1 MGNGAT
7 MLISL
12 LFWIDLFV
20 FSSAQYRSPRITE
33 HPSDI
38 TVPKNEPVTLNCKAE
53 GKPEPTIEWFKDGEP
68 VKTSPNDNKS
78 HRVLLPSGSLFFLRT
93 VHGKKEQD
101 GGVYWCE
108 AAIGKVRVVS
118 RKATLSIAVLRDDFR
133 SEPKDTRV
141 AAGET
146 ALLECGP
153 PKGQPEPT
161 ISWKKDGII
170 LNIEEQRAHI
180 HNPSSRMRIVDG
192 GNLLLNDVRPLDEG
206 RYQCV
211 VQNVVGTRE
220 SSSAKLTVQVKPFF
234 NKEPADIT
242 VLAGKTVQFHCSVG
256 GDPVPQILWRKD
268 DGNMPVGR
276 ADIME
281 ADKSL
286 LIKNVQPADEGIYI
300 CEAHNSVGQ
309 ISTKAQLVVNT
320 QPSFTV
326 KPQDRKIGLNGVAT
340 FDCVAQGGPPPS
352 VFWSKEGSQML
363 MFPNNSYGHIHV
375 TSLGTLQIRGV
386 QKEDAGYFVC
396 SALSV
401 AGSATI
407 RAFLQVTSI
416 DDMPPPIIELGPS
429 NQTLPVGS
437 VSILPCKATG
447 TPTPRVRW
455 YKDGMLLQTSERLA
469 HVHSGSLKIDNLQ
482 ISDSGHYTCTA
493 SSESGETS
501 WSASLTV
508 EKSSSPVL
516 HRTPDPSTFLSPP
529 GTPKILNTTESSVTL
544 TWTKGT
550 DRPGASPL
558 IGYTVEYFSSDLQT
572 GWVVA
577 AHRVPGQT
585 ITISELKPATSYVF
599 MVRAE
604 NSHGISVPSA
614 LSAVVKT
621 LGAEN
626 GVVPQAELAA
636 ARAVLSGKKILELT
650 DALAINSTSVK
661 LEWQLHVSSSELYIE
676 GLYVRFRDLSGG
688 SQKYNILTIMN
699 PLTKHY
705 AVANLKKFTKYE
717 FFLAP
722 FYRSVE
728 GQPSNTKLV
737 QTFED
742 VPSSPPDNVQIGMLN
757 LTAGWVRWLP
767 PPPQHHNGILLGYKI
782 QVKAGN
788 TSKVLAQMTLNATT
802 MSVMLNNLTTG
813 AVYNVRVVAY
823 TRVGAGPYS
832 LPVSLAMD
840 PTHLITPP
848 RAHPSGSASGMDEH
862 HRHQSLVHEPW
873 FMILIAI
880 MLLVVLFST
889 AAVMLFFRRRNQIT
903 KQIGHLSDAVV
914 NANEITALNIN
925 GKESLWI
932 DRGWH
937 AADTDKDSGLSEAK
951 LLGSSNVQ
959 ANYTD
964 GGTDYAE
971 VDTRNLSSFYNC
983 RKSPDN
989 PTPYATTMLIG
1000 INGNENGSKSSTG
1013 HEPAASGTT
1022 TPISESTQPYSAQ
1035 MKQTKQMAYP
1045 QYPPVPTNWAEFLPP
1060 PPGHPPPIPHSNCNQ
1075 SLGICF
1081 KTANPL
1087 PLSGN
1092 PQQKGSSVIPNHQNM
1107 MAPSEHS
1114 AHSAGS
1120 SCGSF
1125 GGYSPWGPAPQQFIS
1140 LENFY
1145 NNPVQYAPNQIQS
1158 HRCQKTPSPSQHQQ
1172 PTEMLA
1178 YFPPGQQRINV
1189 HYPTSHSHS
1198 DYQPFNGHH
1207 NLKCTSVRSC
1217 DALISPQ
1224 QSIIHPEWFELHNNY
1239 KQNQLYTC
1247 SSDCSNNSIKSCTKH
1262 SRHHQHNNDKSKTT
1276 NDRCH
1281 QEDIY
1286 ENDEDS
1292 ERQQIMTFNSD
1303 QDQRS
1308 ECCSS
1313 RDGDGDTCC
1322 SCSEGSFLYT
1332 EPSDPAVQIQP
1343 LKLVQEMN
1351 NYE

>member
-1 MGNGAT
+1 M
-7 MLISL
+7 SL
-12 LFWIDLFV
+12 
-20 FSSAQYRSPRITE
+20 AQYRSPRITE

-101 GGVYWCE
+101 GGVYWCV
-108 AAIGKVRVVS
+108 ARNSAGKVYS
-118 RKATLSIAVLRDDFR
+118 RNATLQIAVLRDDFR
-133 SEPKDTRV
+133 AEPKDTRV
-141 AAGET
+141 AAGEK
-146 ALLECGP
+146 ALLECGA

-161 ISWKKDGII
+161 ISWKK
-170 LNIEEQRAHI
+170 
-180 HNPSSRMRIVDG
+180 
-192 GNLLLNDVRPLDEG
+192 
-206 RYQCV
+206 C
-211 VQNVVGTRE
+211 
-220 SSSAKLTVQVKPFF
+220 
-234 NKEPADIT
+234 
-242 VLAGKTVQFHCSVG
+242 
-256 GDPVPQILWRKD
+256 WR
-268 DGNMPVGR
+268 R
-276 ADIME
+276 ADIIE
-281 ADKSL
+281 EDKSL
-286 LIKNVQPADEGIYI
+286 LIKNVLPVDEGIYI
-300 CEAHNSVGQ
+300 CEV
-309 ISTKAQLVVNT
+309 L
-320 QPSFTV
+320 TV
-326 KPQDRKIGLNGVAT
+326 
-340 FDCVAQGGPPPS
+340 PPPS
-352 VFWSKEGSQML
+352 CFWTKEGSQML
-363 MFPNNSYGHIHV
+363 MFPDNSYGHLHV

-401 AGSATI
+401 AGSATT

-416 DDMPPPIIELGPS
+416 DDMPPPIIEFGPS

-447 TPTPRVRW
+447 TPSPRVRW
-455 YKDGMLLQTSERLA
+455 YKDGMLIQTSERLA

-482 ISDSGHYTCTA
+482 IGDSGLYTCTA

-529 GTPKILNTTESSVTL
+529 GTPKIVNTTQSSITL
-544 TWTKGT
+544 IWAKGA

-604 NSHGISVPSA
+604 NSHGISVPST

-636 ARAVLSGKKILELT
+636 ARAVLSGKYLHSPHIRKHLSFPPKFIIIIVVELQ

-688 SQKYNILTIMN
+688 SQKYNILTVMN
-699 PLTKHY
+699 PMAKHY
-705 AVANLKKFTKYE
+705 TVSNLKKYTKYE
-717 FFLAP
+717 FFLSP

-728 GQPSNTKLV
+728 GQPSNSKLV

-742 VPSSPPDNVQIGMLN
+742 VPSAPPDNVQIGMLN

-767 PPPQHHNGILLGYKI
+767 PPPQHHNGLLLGYKI

-788 TSKVLAQMTLNATT
+788 SSKVLAQMTLNATT

-832 LPVSLAMD
+832 MPVSLAMD

-848 RAHPSGSASGMDEH
+848 RAHPSGSANGMDEH
-862 HRHQSLVHEPW
+862 HHHQSLVHEPW

-880 MLLVVLFST
+880 MFLVVIFST
-889 AAVMLFFRRRNQIT
+889 AAVMLFFRKRNQIT

-1000 INGNENGSKSSTG
+1000 MNVANENCSKSSSA
-1013 HEPAASGTT
+1013 HDAATSRTS
-1022 TPISESTQPYSAQ
+1022 TPISEMTQPYNGQ
-1035 MKQTKQMAYP
+1035 IKQPKQMAYP
-1045 QYPPVPTNWAEFLPP
+1045 QYPP
-1060 PPGHPPPIPHSNCNQ
+1060 
-1075 SLGICF
+1075 
-1081 KTANPL
+1081 
-1087 PLSGN
+1087 
-1092 PQQKGSSVIPNHQNM
+1092 
-1107 MAPSEHS
+1107 
-1114 AHSAGS
+1114 
-1120 SCGSF
+1120 
-1125 GGYSPWGPAPQQFIS
+1125 
-1140 LENFY
+1140 
-1145 NNPVQYAPNQIQS
+1145 
-1158 HRCQKTPSPSQHQQ
+1158 
-1172 PTEMLA
+1172 A
-1178 YFPPGQQRINV
+1178 YFPPGQQQQRLNV
-1189 HYPTSHSHS
+1189 HYPPSHSHS
-1198 DYQPFNGHH
+1198 DYQPYNGHH
-1207 NLKCTSVRSC
+1207 NLKCTSIR
-1217 DALISPQ
+1217 L
-1224 QSIIHPEWFELHNNY
+1224 NY
-1239 KQNQLYTC
+1239 
-1247 SSDCSNNSIKSCTKH
+1247 
-1262 SRHHQHNNDKSKTT
+1262 
-1276 NDRCH
+1276 
-1281 QEDIY
+1281 
-1286 ENDEDS
+1286 
-1292 ERQQIMTFNSD
+1292 
-1303 QDQRS
+1303 
-1308 ECCSS
+1308 
-1313 RDGDGDTCC
+1313 
-1322 SCSEGSFLYT
+1322 
-1332 EPSDPAVQIQP
+1332 
-1343 LKLVQEMN
+1343 LKN
-1351 NYE
+1351 